1 MTHRISARLAWG
13 CALLLGIGLSGCATS
28 HDTGVSDPAGHVH
41 FTIPGGWRPV
51 GAAALAAELKSATG
65 GSGGAWMAA
74 YEASARP
81 KAADFLSFGTTR
93 PFVFAEYGTLN
104 ATTSRQLSDQTLRDF
119 FLPVTTAGRRDA
131 VSKGFP
137 LTGFRQLRDQVLTL
151 DRGVHGV
158 RETFDYT
165 DNRTGNHQADTWDVD
180 ALTDAGHTV
189 VFLLVVHC
197 TTACYG
203 KYQAEITRVMSS
215 VTASRLVQPTGP
227 FSTLIGR

>member
-1 MTHRISARLAWG
+1 MRS
-13 CALLLGIGLSGCATS
+13 
-28 HDTGVSDPAGHVH
+28 
-41 FTIPGGWRPV
+41 
-51 GAAALAAELKSATG
+51 
-65 GSGGAWMAA
+65 
-74 YEASARP
+74 P
-81 KAADFLSFGTTR
+81 KAADFLSFGTTQ
-93 PFVFAEYGTLN
+93 PFVFADYGTLN

-165 DNRTGNHQADTWDVD
+165 DNRTGNHQA
-180 ALTDAGHTV
+180 
-189 VFLLVVHC
+189 
-197 TTACYG
+197 
-203 KYQAEITRVMSS
+203 EITRVMSS